1 MTHTTSS
8 RVPTVGFVSLGCA
21 KALVDTERVITDL
34 RSEGYRIVGDY
45 KEADL
50 VIINTCGFIND
61 AIAESLDAIGEALR
75 ENGRVIV
82 MGCLGGK
89 KNADGTSYVGSLHP
103 SVLGVTGPGE
113 EKAVMALVHQHLP
126 APHAPFSDLIPGGG
140 VRLTP
145 RHYAYL
151 KISEGCNNHCT
162 FCIIPQ
168 LRGKLA
174 SRSMNSI
181 MTEAAALKEDG
192 VKEIMVI
199 SEDTSAYGSDL
210 RYRLSFSGG
219 RPVHTRLED
228 LCEELGR
235 LGLWIRLH
243 YVYPY
248 PSVDKIIPLM
258 AEGKILPYLDIP
270 LQHADPRVLK
280 AMARP
285 AHTEKTLDRIRAW
298 REICPDLTIRSTF
311 IVGFPGET
319 EAEFENLLDF
329 MREAQLDRVGCFAYS
344 PVEGAKANELPGAVP
359 EEVKE
364 ERRRRFMELQAE
376 ISRQKLEARVGKIE
390 RVLIDEPEDEDG
402 VAVGRTVHE
411 APEVDGVVYVT
422 TKTPVNPGDFVD
434 VKIVRAEDHDLV
446 AQRI

>member
-1 MTHTTSS
+1 MPSTTAFHT
-8 RVPTVGFVSLGCA
+8 PTVGFVSLGCA

-34 RSEGYRIVGDY
+34 RSEGYQIVGDY
-45 KEADL
+45 KNADL
-50 VIINTCGFIND
+50 VIINTCGFINE
-61 AIAESLDAIGEALR
+61 AIAESLEAIAEALR

-89 KNADGTSYVGSLHP
+89 KNDDGSSYVGSLHP
-103 SVLGVTGPGE
+103 SVLGVVGPDE
-113 EKAVMALVHQHLP
+113 DKAVMELVHRHLP
-126 APHAPFSDLIPGGG
+126 APHAPFSDLIPGAG

-168 LRGKLA
+168 MRGKLA

-181 MTEAAALKEDG
+181 MNEAHALKEEG

-210 RYRLSFSGG
+210 RYKLSFAGG

-228 LCEELGR
+228 LCQELGR

-248 PSVDKIIPLM
+248 PSVDRIIPLM

-270 LQHADPRVLK
+270 LQHADPRILK

-285 AHTEKTLDRIRAW
+285 AHAEKTLERIRAW

-319 EAEFENLLDF
+319 EAEFENLLEF

-376 ISRQKLEARVGKIE
+376 ISRKKLEARVGRVE

-422 TKTPVNPGDFVD
+422 TKTPVNPGDFVEAR
-434 VKIVRAEDHDLV
+434 IVRAEDHDLV
-446 AQRI
+446 ATRA